1 MSLFGGSKSSRNT
14 TNQDNRI
21 INDYGN
27 ADLSQ
32 DNSVRNTTDNS
43 IAGEYAG
50 NTGTI
55 TVTDGNAI
63 NSAHELAL
71 AGLAMGENS
80 FGLVDQ
86 GFNFALEAIGVNSG
100 LVGDVVEAVDMQGDR
115 NLAAA
120 MRVSELGFEQN
131 RASNELA
138 MDLFNVSQNA
148 AYAQQQDNNAALA
161 NGYQSSMQF
170 VEGFSRSDGNAL
182 AQTNMKTIGFL
193 MGGLVLSV
201 LAYKA
206 VK

>member
-1 MSLFGGSKSSRNT
+1 MGLFDSKKT
-14 TNQDNRI
+14 TNSIDNRVV
-21 INDYGN
+21 NDFAN
-27 ADLSQ
+27 ATW

-43 IAGEYAG
+43 IAGEFAG

-55 TVTDGNAI
+55 NVVDGNAI

-71 AGLAMGENS
+71 AGLNLGEKS

-100 LVGDVVEAVDMQGDR
+100 LVDNVISAVDMQGDR

-120 MRVSELGFEQN
+120 MRVSEQGFAQN
-131 RASNELA
+131 QASNELA
-138 MDLFNVSQNA
+138 IDLFTSSQNSA
-148 AYAQQQDNNAALA
+148 FAQQQDNNAALA

-170 VEGFSRSDGNAL
+170 VEDFSRSDGNAL
-182 AQTNMKTIGFL
+182 AKTNMKTIGFL

-201 LAYKA
+201 IAFKA